1 MDNVK
6 TGVLASQKPKTETV
20 ELIQIVESNGNKTET
35 YYKITK
41 GGLYVDKSFTTNE
54 DQANAMYEV
63 VLAHGSLI
71 KETVLRSHKV
81 QKGGQNG

>member
-1 MDNVK
+1 MENVK
-6 TGVLASQKPKTETV
+6 TDVLASQKPKTETV
-20 ELIQIVESNGNKTET
+20 ELIQIIESNGEKTET

-54 DQANAMYEV
+54 DQANGMYEV

-71 KETVLRSHKV
+71 NETVLRSHEIE
-81 QKGGQNG
+81 KGGLHG

>member
-6 TGVLASQKPKTETV
+6 KDVLASQKPKTETV
-20 ELIQIVESNGNKTET
+20 ELIQVVESNGDKTET
-35 YYKITK
+35 YYKITI
-41 GGLYVDKSFTTNE
+41 GGLYVDKSFTNDE
-54 DQANAMYEV
+54 DKANAMYEI

-71 KETVLRSHKV
+71 KETVLRSHEV

>member
-6 TGVLASQKPKTETV
+6 TDVLASQKPKTETV
-20 ELIQIVESNGNKTET
+20 ELIQVVESNGDKTET
-35 YYKITK
+35 YYKITI
-41 GGLYVDKSFTTNE
+41 GGLYVDKSFTNDE
-54 DQANAMYEV
+54 DKANAMYEI

-71 KETVLRSHKV
+71 KETVLRSHEV